1 MFIHSQNM
9 ENYCLNDK
17 HVKVQI
23 WKFHGTAMREEE
35 DVGLME
41 EILHI
46 LSFFLVCVIHHRFYF
61 FANLFHIKHNKL
73 LISI

>member
-23 WKFHGTAMREEE
+23 WKLHGTAMREEE

-41 EILHI
+41 EI
-46 LSFFLVCVIHHRFYF
+46 
-61 FANLFHIKHNKL
+61 
-73 LISI
+73 